1 MRIPHGPGIGMI
13 GGIFADVLAG
23 LAFIICF
30 IIVVGLLVVLV
41 RFLLVATKAAEIYV
55 SKNGPAQPLTPAS
68 PVTST
73 TGPVATAPTPA
84 TSPTT
89 TTPTAKTP
97 TTTRTRTPKTPPTT

>member
-23 LAFIICF
+23 LVFIICF

-55 SKNGPAQPLTPAS
+55 SKNSAAR
-68 PVTST
+68 PVETS
-73 TGPVATAPTPA
+73 TPA
-84 TSPTT
+84 TPAATATTATTPTT
-89 TTPTAKTP
+89 TAPTAKTP
-97 TTTRTRTPKTPPTT
+97 TATRARTPKTPPTS

>member
-23 LAFIICF
+23 LVFIICF

-55 SKNGPAQPLTPAS
+55 SKNGGARPVETATP
-68 PVTST
+68 
-73 TGPVATAPTPA
+73 ATAPAPPA
-84 TSPTT
+84 AAT
-89 TTPTAKTP
+89 
-97 TTTRTRTPKTPPTT
+97 TTTRTRTPKTPPAT